1 MKKIYLQLLFV
12 ITTFLLSVYIS
23 LPNFIED
30 KNYLLSNKLNLGLDI
45 RGGISLVIEADLST
59 HEQEQMF
66 NIKQSI
72 VNSIN
77 KGLELKKSLT
87 SKISGNSIT
96 FESNEAGLIAK
107 IQSVLDGIMSSQFY
121 EINTSEDN
129 IVLIIKKAFFKN
141 DQNSLIERIIE
152 VIRYRIDATGVQEIT
167 IQRQGESS
175 ILVQIPGASD
185 RSAIKNILS
194 QTGSL
199 KIHLVD
205 MNITNQD
212 IIDHNLPLGIKVLP
226 MMKDKDESSESQIIQ
241 VPIMIQ
247 PVMSGEMIA
256 DAYNTTNMGKHIV
269 NFKLTDAGTRKFA
282 EVTKNNVGN
291 ALAIVL
297 DNKIITAPIINEVIL
312 TGSGQI
318 SGSFSFESAKQI
330 AILLRSGSL
339 PVPVKIVQESLIGPT
354 LGREAVSSGANAV
367 IIGCLAVILIM
378 IGFYRALGFI
388 ASVGL
393 ICNLTL
399 MLAVLSLIE
408 ATLTLP
414 GIAGIALTLGMA
426 VDANVLIYE
435 RMREENHQNKKSV
448 LQTIKKGYDKAL
460 RTILDSNITTV
471 IVALLLYVFGSST
484 IKGFAVTL
492 IIGIIC
498 SMITAVIFTKVLIE
512 LWYDIAKPKDLK
524 L

>member
-1 MKKIYLQLLFV
+1 MKKIYLQLLFI
-12 ITTFLLSVYIS
+12 ITTFLLSVFIS
-23 LPNFIED
+23 LPNFLGDAE
-30 KNYLLSNKLNLGLDI
+30 YLLPNKLNLGLDI
-45 RGGISLVIEADLST
+45 RGGVSLVIEADLLT
-59 HEQEQMF
+59 YQQEQML

-72 VNSIN
+72 LKTLN
-77 KGLELKKSLT
+77 KTLELKKPLIT
-87 SKISGNSIT
+87 KISDNVIT
-96 FESNEAGLIAK
+96 LESSEEELVQK
-107 IQSVLDGIMSSQFY
+107 VQSALDNIMSSQFY
-121 EINTSEDN
+121 EIHTSADNT
-129 IVLIIKKAFFKN
+129 IITIKNAFFKN
-141 DQNSLIERIIE
+141 SQTTVIERIIE
-152 VIRYRIDATGVQEIT
+152 VIRYRIDATGVQEIS
-167 IQRQGESS
+167 IQKQGESS
-175 ILVQIPGASD
+175 ILVQIPGVSD

-205 MNITNQD
+205 MNVTNQD
-212 IIDHNLPLGIKVLP
+212 IIDYKLPLGVKVLP
-226 MMKDKDESSESQIIQ
+226 MTKEKDENERKAVQ

-256 DAYNTTNMGKHIV
+256 DAYNSTNMGKHIV
-269 NFKLTDAGTRKFA
+269 NFKLTDIGTRKFA

-318 SGSFSFESAKQI
+318 SGSLSFESAKQI

-339 PVPVKIVQESLIGPT
+339 PVPVKIVQETLIGPT
-354 LGREAVSSGANAV
+354 LGREAVNSGANAV
-367 IIGCLAVILIM
+367 IVGCLAVILMM
-378 IGFYRALGFI
+378 IGSYKTLGFI
-388 ASVGL
+388 ASLGL

-435 RMREENHQNKKSV
+435 RMREEKYKSQKNV

-471 IVALLLYVFGSST
+471 IVALLLYIFGSGT

-492 IIGIIC
+492 IIGIMC

-512 LWYDIAKPKDLK
+512 LWYEITKPKDLK

>member
-1 MKKIYLQLLFV
+1 MKKIYLQLLFI
-12 ITTFLLSVYIS
+12 ITAFLLSVFIS
-23 LPNFIED
+23 LPNFLED
-30 KNYLLSNKLNLGLDI
+30 SEYLLNNKLNLGLDI
-45 RGGISLVIEADLST
+45 RGGLSLVIEADLST
-59 HEQEQMF
+59 YKQEQMF

-72 VNSIN
+72 LNSLN
-77 KGLELKKSLT
+77 KNLDLKNPLMMKVSDNL
-87 SKISGNSIT
+87 IT
-96 FESNEAGLIAK
+96 LESNDEGIVQK
-107 IQSVLDGIMSSQFY
+107 TQSTLDNIVGSHFY
-121 EINTSEDN
+121 EINTAQDQTM
-129 IVLIIKKAFFKN
+129 ITIKNAFFKN
-141 DQNSLIERIIE
+141 TQGSVIDRIIE

-167 IQRQGESS
+167 IQKQGESS
-175 ILVQIPGASD
+175 ILVQIPGVSD

-205 MNITNQD
+205 MNVTNQD
-212 IIDHNLPLGIKVLP
+212 IIDYKLPLGVKVLP
-226 MMKDKDESSESQIIQ
+226 MTRDKDEGNERKVIQ
-241 VPIMIQ
+241 VPVMIQ

-256 DAYNTTNMGKHIV
+256 DAYSSAHMGKHIV

-282 EVTKNNVGN
+282 EITKNNVGN

-297 DNKIITAPIINEVIL
+297 DNKVITAPIINEAIL

-318 SGSFSFESAKQI
+318 SGSLSFESAKQI

-339 PVPVKIVQESLIGPT
+339 PVPVKIAQETLIGPT
-354 LGREAVSSGANAV
+354 LGKEAVNSGANAV
-367 IIGCLAVILIM
+367 IVGCISVILMM
-378 IGFYRALGFI
+378 IIFYKTLGFI
-388 ASVGL
+388 ASLGL

-399 MLAVLSLIE
+399 MLAVLTLIE

-435 RMREENHQNKKSV
+435 RMREEKHKNKKSV

-471 IVALLLYVFGSST
+471 IVALLLYIFGSST

-492 IIGIIC
+492 IIGILC
-498 SMITAVIFTKVLIE
+498 SMITAVIFTKILIE
-512 LWYDIAKPKDLK
+512 LWYEITKPKDLK